1 MRAEFFNDKGESY
14 KYGKA
19 KSSNEH
25 GGVGMGCRHQYE
37 LIYINMNFF
46 LALSPRGPK
55 SINIP
60 GTISTPRTHNWVSK

>member
-14 KYGKA
+14 KYGKG

-25 GGVGMGCRHQYE
+25 SGVAMGCRHQYE

-46 LALSPRGPK
+46 FSFVPTRA
-55 SINIP
+55 
-60 GTISTPRTHNWVSK
+60 